1 MTSSTAVGPLP
12 VLTDPS
18 TWASAWAREKARLD
32 VTDALA
38 DATFRGINPVR
49 PANPIAKQTS
59 EKPHALVPPLD
70 DRASSI
76 TVVRRSRKVGYRR
89 SYLSFMDDAPAN
101 PPLVPTFDYILTPF
115 PVHRGVRLGR
125 PHGCPVDDRPQ
136 APGRAHRPPRS
147 LASGRV
153 LELCHGD
160 PLVLLPVDSRV
171 VVRGGGH
178 VRLRG
183 GTPVGPR
190 VHGGR
195 PPRGAAYP
203 VGHLLQ
209 PVGPPQ
215 GAAEQGKD
223 ERRRERGDHHPRL

>member
-76 TVVRRSRKVGYRR
+76 TVVRRSREVGYRR
-89 SYLSFMDDAPAN
+89 SYLGFMDDAPAN
-101 PPLVPTFDYILTPF
+101 PSLVPTFDYIVTSPPSIGASNSEDPTAVQLTTACN
-115 PVHRGVRLGR
+115 HRGGL
-125 PHGCPVDDRPQ
+125 
-136 APGRAHRPPRS
+136 
-147 LASGRV
+147 
-153 LELCHGD
+153 
-160 PLVLLPVDSRV
+160 
-171 VVRGGGH
+171 
-178 VRLRG
+178 
-183 GTPVGPR
+183 T
-190 VHGGR
+190 
-195 PPRGAAYP
+195 
-203 VGHLLQ
+203 GHLVAWHQ
-209 PVGPPQ
+209 
-215 GAAEQGKD
+215 AEYLSCATAT
-223 ERRRERGDHHPRL
+223 RSRFYLWTPAWW